1 MAHDPL
7 SQFRK
12 TPNIPT
18 GGNTI
23 PPVGIEEYAAF
34 GTKDK
39 VGRLR
44 VCCALPLVHSPG
56 YNLLLDVVSDGKFGT
71 NFVLVFTVLLVM
83 VKGKNLQKMVFA
95 LENGMADYIQEF
107 DPERWERP
115 KDDTAAFIE
124 SIEIKVTESSM
135 ITSETKH

>member
-12 TPNIPT
+12 TPNIPA
-18 GGNTI
+18 GGNAI
-23 PPVGIEEYAAF
+23 PPAGIEDYVAF

-44 VCCALPLVHSPG
+44 VCCALPLVHSPS

-107 DPERWERP
+107 DPERWEKP